1 MAVELIVLYD
11 WKESVSEERIEY
23 HLREISAMQEKV
35 PGLLEVK
42 IGPRCFGQEQ
52 WTHGARLTFSSQAAL
67 DEYSRHPEHD
77 RIASQ
82 IVPDLET
89 LQYCGFEYA

>member
-11 WKESVSEERIEY
+11 WKESVSDERIAY
-23 HLREISAMQEKV
+23 HLGEISKMKEKV

-42 IGPRCFGQEQ
+42 IGPRCYGQEQ
-52 WTHGARLTFSSQAAL
+52 WTHGACLTFASAEAL

-89 LQYCGFEYA
+89 LQYCGFES

>member
-11 WKESVSEERIEY
+11 WKESVSQERIAY
-23 HLREISAMQEKV
+23 HLGEISKMKEKV

-42 IGPRCFGQEQ
+42 IGPRCYGQEQ
-52 WTHGARLTFSSQAAL
+52 WTHGACLTFTSAAAL

-82 IVPDLET
+82 LVPDLET
-89 LQYCGFEYA
+89 LQYCGFEC